1 MKETWIT
8 DYGPSARF
16 VHYTRANADE
26 VGPDPFSPLGWS
38 LGWVKGCIP
47 GVADGFV
54 NYGVVHRHELDPE
67 APEVFGNWGGYFYNQ
82 LTLPRVLGVR
92 MPGASPEAMDQA
104 YFGDH
109 PGVPEFEM
117 KPEYE
122 DPELAAKLAESLAWV
137 MSADDYPLLDERAD
151 EARRFRE
158 ERPDLGTLTD
168 AELVARARAAAEL
181 VAKVWD
187 PYCQACFAASVGPAA
202 VAGVVEAIGR
212 PETAIQLIAA
222 LGNVESADISVRMWE
237 VGRIVA
243 GSASLMAAFDRGV
256 EGLLDRLRAS
266 DDPDASRFLTA
277 FEDLIADYGYRGPNE
292 WDMRAHSWETKPEL
306 ALGML
311 DKLRHQD
318 DDKSPAIVA
327 AARAAERER
336 LIDEIVAELGDDADA
351 IGTLRAGVKA
361 ATVFFAAREK
371 GKNACIRLLN
381 EGKVALMELGQRLVE
396 RGVLDH
402 PQQIFM
408 LLDEEID
415 EYLVDPGAWLD
426 TLREREADWLH
437 LHELEPPY
445 IIDAREGVPPI
456 STWKPR
462 GSARTDAPPAGP
474 GDVLV
479 GAPGAAG
486 VATGRARIVLDPED
500 PGDLGPGD
508 ILVVHT
514 TDPAWTPLFLA
525 VDGVVCDVGAVAS
538 HAVIVSREL
547 GVPCAVS
554 VVDATRRIPDG
565 ATITVDGNTG
575 RVTVEAVPSAAVA

>member
-1 MKETWIT
+1 MKDTWIT
-8 DYGPSARF
+8 DYGPSASF

-26 VGPDPFSPLGWS
+26 VGADPFSPLGWS

-54 NYGVVHRHELDPE
+54 NYGVVHRHELDPA

-92 MPGASPEAMDQA
+92 MPGASPEAMDRA

-109 PGVPEFEM
+109 PGVPDFEM

-122 DPELAAKLAESLAWV
+122 DAELSAKLTESLGWV
-137 MSADDYPLLDERAD
+137 MSADGYPLLDEGAA
-151 EARRFRE
+151 EARAFRDA
-158 ERPDLGTLTD
+158 RPDLSALSD
-168 AELVARARAAAEL
+168 AALVARGRAAAPL
-181 VAKVWD
+181 VARVWN

-212 PETAIQLIAA
+212 GEAAMALIAA
-222 LGNVESADISVRMWE
+222 LGNVESADTSFRMWD
-237 VGRIVA
+237 VARIVA
-243 GSASLMAAFDRGV
+243 ASPSLAAQFDKGVDGLLERLRSSDELDAVRFLDAFDR
-256 EGLLDRLRAS
+256 
-266 DDPDASRFLTA
+266 
-277 FEDLIADYGYRGPNE
+277 LIADYGHRGPNE
-292 WDMRAHSWETKPEL
+292 WDIRAHSWETKPDL

-311 DKLRHQD
+311 DRLRHQD
-318 DDKSPAIVA
+318 DAKAPTLTA

-336 LIDEIVAELGDDADA
+336 LLAEISAELGDDAEA
-351 IGTLRAGVKA
+351 IATLRAGVHA
-361 ATVFFAAREK
+361 ATVFFAAREE

-381 EGKVALMELGQRLVE
+381 EAKLAFMELGRRLVE
-396 RGVLDH
+396 RGALDH
-402 PQQIFM
+402 PQQLFM
-408 LLDEEID
+408 LLDNEVD
-415 EYLVDPGAWLD
+415 GYLADPDAWLD
-426 TLREREADWLH
+426 VLREREADWLH

-445 IIDAREGVPPI
+445 IIDGRAGIPPI
-456 STWKPR
+456 STWKTR
-462 GSARTDAPPAGP
+462 GAARGEATVAALGEVLTGAG
-474 GDVLV
+474 
-479 GAPGAAG
+479 AAAG

-514 TDPAWTPLFLA
+514 TDPSWTPLFLA
-525 VDGVVCDVGAVAS
+525 VDGVVCNVGAVAS
-538 HAVIVSREL
+538 HAAIVSREL

-575 RVTVEAVPSAAVA
+575 RVTVDALPEGALA